1 MLSSVFRQRNGS
13 SEAKWLLTALKELVL
28 EVEVEGWSPLV
39 PVMFT
44 PDRCILA
51 WMGFKAHHLGH
62 AEGAHTIIILQELSV
77 GMIHVFENTIVHHQS
92 NHLPVTE
99 GFMQL

>member
-1 MLSSVFRQRNGS
+1 M
-13 SEAKWLLTALKELVL
+13 ALKELVL
-28 EVEVEGWSPLV
+28 EEEVEGWSPLV
-39 PVMFT
+39 PIMFM
-44 PDRCILA
+44 PDRRILA

-62 AEGAHTIIILQELSV
+62 AENAHAIIVLQELSV

-92 NHLPVTE
+92 NHLSVTE

>member
-1 MLSSVFRQRNGS
+1 M
-13 SEAKWLLTALKELVL
+13 ALKELFL

-51 WMGFKAHHLGH
+51 WMGFRAQHLGH
-62 AEGAHTIIILQELSV
+62 TENAHAVIILQELSV
-77 GMIHVFENTIVHHQS
+77 GVIHVFANTIAHRQS
-92 NHLPVTE
+92 NHLSVTE

>member
-1 MLSSVFRQRNGS
+1 M
-13 SEAKWLLTALKELVL
+13 ALKELVL

-44 PDRCILA
+44 PDRRILA
-51 WMGFKAHHLGH
+51 WMGFKAHRLGH
-62 AEGAHTIIILQELSV
+62 AENAHAIIILQELSV

-92 NHLPVTE
+92 NHLSVTE

>member
-1 MLSSVFRQRNGS
+1 M
-13 SEAKWLLTALKELVL
+13 ALKELVL

-62 AEGAHTIIILQELSV
+62 TENAHTIIILQELSI

-92 NHLPVTE
+92 NHLSVTE